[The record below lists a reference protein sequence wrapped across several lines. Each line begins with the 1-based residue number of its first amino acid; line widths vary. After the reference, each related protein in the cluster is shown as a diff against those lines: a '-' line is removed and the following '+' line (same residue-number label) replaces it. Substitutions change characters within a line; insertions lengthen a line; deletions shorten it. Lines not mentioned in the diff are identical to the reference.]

1 MRSVTG
7 TKRQARADNN
17 QIYTLFGSS
26 KIYLELF
33 ELGRN
38 LGSLIVGLKPNG
50 VFAPKEYLSPCSSEI
65 LGTFVLLELFCV
77 FGGIFHLARQQ
88 CSGSIKVY
96 HISFKHTFDEQNL
109 YTT

>member
-7 TKRQARADNN
+7 TKRQARAENN

-65 LGTFVLLELFCV
+65 LGTCVLLELLCDWWYFPPGQTTV
-77 FGGIFHLARQQ
+77 LAIHQGLPFFFQ
-88 CSGSIKVY
+88 AY
-96 HISFKHTFDEQNL
+96 P
-109 YTT
+109 